1 MAPAT
6 LDVLA
11 IGNAIV
17 DVLARVD
24 ETFLTDWQLAK
35 GSMRLI
41 DEAEAERLYGA
52 FGPAIEV
59 SGGSAANTV
68 AGVASL
74 GGTAGFLGKVRDD
87 QLGAVFTHDI
97 RATGVRYTMPGS
109 PDGPATGRC
118 LIAVTPDGERT
129 MNTFLGASALIGPQ
143 DIVEE
148 EVAAASVLYL
158 EGYLFDRSEAKQ
170 AFERAAAI
178 ARAAGRRVALTLS
191 DSFCVARH
199 RSDFLQLIDS
209 GVDVLFAN
217 EAEARALL
225 QREALDELIAE
236 ARCHCPLVALTRSAA
251 GSVIIAGAE
260 THAVPAMK
268 VAEVVDVTGAGDL
281 YAAGFLF
288 GLCRGMSL
296 PDSARLGTFAAAEII
311 THFGAR
317 PLQPLRPQAQA
328 RGLL

>member
-1 MAPAT
+1 MPAT

-17 DVLARVD
+17 DVLARVED
-24 ETFLTDWQLAK
+24 SFLADWQLAK

-41 DEAEAERLYGA
+41 DEAEAERLYAA

-74 GGTAGFLGKVRDD
+74 GGTAGFIGKVRAD
-87 QLGAVFTHDI
+87 QLGAVFAHDI
-97 RATGVRYTMPGS
+97 RAAGVRYTMAGT

-129 MNTFLGASALIGPQ
+129 MNTFLGASALIGPE
-143 DIVEE
+143 DIAEAD
-148 EVAAASVLYL
+148 VAAAGTLYL
-158 EGYLFDRSEAKQ
+158 EGYLFDRAAAKQ
-170 AFERAAAI
+170 AFEKAAAI

-199 RSDFLQLIDS
+199 REDFLALIGS
-209 GVDVLFAN
+209 SIDVLFAN
-217 EAEARALL
+217 EAEAKALF
-225 QREALDELIAE
+225 RLDDLDGLIAQ
-236 ARCHCPLVALTRSAA
+236 ARRLCPLVVLTRSAL
-251 GSVIIAGAE
+251 GSVIIGGDAVN
-260 THAVPAMK
+260 AVPAERLDK
-268 VAEVVDVTGAGDL
+268 VVDVTGAGDL

-288 GLCRGMSL
+288 GLSRGMGL
-296 PDSARLGTFAAAEII
+296 VDCARLGTFAAAEII
-311 THFGAR
+311 AHFGAR
-317 PLQPLRPQAQA
+317 PLKPLRRQAEA

>member
-1 MAPAT
+1 MAPAN

-24 ETFLTDWQLAK
+24 EAFLTDWQLAK

-74 GGTAGFLGKVRDD
+74 GGAAGFLGKVRND

-97 RATGVRYTMPGS
+97 RATGVRYTTPAS

-129 MNTFLGASALIGPQ
+129 MNTFLGASALIGPE

-148 EVAAASVLYL
+148 EVAGASILYL
-158 EGYLFDRSEAKQ
+158 EGYLFDRAEAKQ
-170 AFERAAAI
+170 AFEKAAAI

-199 RSDFLQLIDS
+199 RADFLQLIDS

-217 EAEARALL
+217 EAEARTLFE
-225 QREALDELIAE
+225 RDTLDGLIAE
-236 ARCHCPLVALTRSAA
+236 ARRHCPLVALTRSAA
-251 GSVIIAGAE
+251 GSVIVAGAE
-260 THAVPAMK
+260 THAVPALR
-268 VAEVVDVTGAGDL
+268 VDEVVDVTGAGDL
-281 YAAGFLF
+281 YAAGFLY

-317 PLQPLRPQAQA
+317 PLAPLRQQAQA

>member
-1 MAPAT
+1 MAPAN

-24 ETFLTDWQLAK
+24 EAFLTDWQLAK

-41 DEAEAERLYGA
+41 DEAEAEPLYGA

-74 GGTAGFLGKVRDD
+74 GGAAGFLGKVRND

-97 RATGVRYTMPGS
+97 RATGVRYTTPAS

-129 MNTFLGASALIGPQ
+129 MNTFLGASALIGPE

-148 EVAAASVLYL
+148 EVAGASILYL
-158 EGYLFDRSEAKQ
+158 EGYLFDRAEAKQ
-170 AFERAAAI
+170 AFEKAAAI

-199 RSDFLQLIDS
+199 RADFLQLIDS

-217 EAEARALL
+217 EAEARTLFE
-225 QREALDELIAE
+225 RDTLDGLIAE
-236 ARCHCPLVALTRSAA
+236 ARRHCPLVALTRSAA
-251 GSVIIAGAE
+251 GSVIVAGAE
-260 THAVPAMK
+260 THAVPALR
-268 VAEVVDVTGAGDL
+268 VDEVVDVTGAGDL
-281 YAAGFLF
+281 YAAGFLY

-317 PLQPLRPQAQA
+317 PLAPLRQQAQA

>member
-1 MAPAT
+1 MASAT
-6 LDVLA
+6 FDVLA

-17 DVLARVD
+17 DVLARVED
-24 ETFLTDWQLAK
+24 SFLTDRQLAK

-52 FGPAIEV
+52 FGPAVEI

-74 GGTAGFLGKVRDD
+74 GGTAAFLGKVRAD
-87 QLGAVFTHDI
+87 QLGAVFAHDI
-97 RATGVRYTMPGS
+97 RAAGVRYTMEGT

-129 MNTFLGASALIGPQ
+129 MNTFLGASALIAPA
-143 DIVEE
+143 DIAEA
-148 EVAAASVLYL
+148 EVAAAATLYL
-158 EGYLFDRSEAKQ
+158 EGYLFDRPAAKQ
-170 AFERAAAI
+170 TFEKAAAV

-199 RSDFLQLIDS
+199 RADFLALIGAS
-209 GVDVLFAN
+209 IDVLFAN
-217 EAEARALL
+217 EAEARALVGSDD
-225 QREALDELIAE
+225 LDRVVAA
-236 ARCHCPLVALTRSAA
+236 ARQLCPLVALTRSAA
-251 GSVIIAGAE
+251 GSVIITADA
-260 THAVPAMK
+260 TLAVPAEP
-268 VAEVVDVTGAGDL
+268 VDTVVDVTGAGDL

-288 GLCRGMSL
+288 GLSRGMAL
-296 PDSARLGTFAAAEII
+296 ADCGRLGSFAASEII

-317 PLQPLRPQAQA
+317 PLKPLRQQAAA
-328 RGLL
+328 RGLV

>member
-1 MAPAT
+1 MPPAT

-17 DVLARVD
+17 DVLARVED
-24 ETFLTDWQLAK
+24 SFLTDWQLAK

-41 DEAEAERLYGA
+41 DEAEAERLYAA

-74 GGTAGFLGKVRDD
+74 GGAAGFIGKVRAD
-87 QLGAVFTHDI
+87 QLGGVFAHDI
-97 RATGVRYTMPGS
+97 RAAGVSYAEPGTA
-109 PDGPATGRC
+109 DGPSTGRC

-129 MNTFLGASALIGPQ
+129 MNTFLGASALIGPE
-143 DIVEE
+143 DIAVAD
-148 EVAAASVLYL
+148 VAAAGTLYL
-158 EGYLFDRSEAKQ
+158 EGYLFDRPAAKQ
-170 AFERAAAI
+170 AFEKAAAI

-199 RSDFLQLIDS
+199 RDDFLALIGS
-209 GVDVLFAN
+209 SIDVLFAN
-217 EAEARALL
+217 EAEAKALF
-225 QREALDELIAE
+225 RSDDLDRLVAE
-236 ARCHCPLVALTRSAA
+236 ARRLCPLVALTRSAF
-251 GSVIIAGAE
+251 GSVIITADA
-260 THAVPAMK
+260 THAVPAER
-268 VAEVVDVTGAGDL
+268 VDQVVDVTGAGDL

-288 GLCRGMSL
+288 GLSRGKEL
-296 PDSARLGTFAAAEII
+296 AACARLGTFAAAEII

-317 PLQPLRPQAQA
+317 PLKPLRQQAEA